1 MNQRLNGIV
10 AVMSV
15 VLYAGLAGFVGDVTK
30 VTDPQIESAIRE
42 RLAADGRIDSKNIQ
56 VNVDQGVVP
65 LTGTVPDLDSKGL
78 AEALVSGTI
87 VGVRQLHNGITV
99 VSPVVVKDEMI
110 RKSIE
115 AALRSVPAL
124 RENKINKITVMVRE
138 GDVVLKGPVEKL
150 LHSRLAYKAAQSV
163 PGVVSIANLLKVAGE
178 PRPDRDLE
186 KDVVAYLKWAPFV
199 DLDQVEYSLDK
210 GVIKLKGK
218 VEHHAGLVNWVNDLE
233 KIRGVV
239 DVDVSEM
246 TVTKS
251 QPKV

>member
-1 MNQRLNGIV
+1 MNRKLNGV
-10 AVMSV
+10 AA
-15 VLYAGLAGFVGDVTK
+15 LILGGLSICLVGFVGDVMK
-30 VTDPQIESAIRE
+30 VTDSQIESAIRE
-42 RLAADGRIDSKNIQ
+42 RLASDSRIDATNIQ
-56 VNVDQGVVP
+56 VNVEQGVVT
-65 LTGTVPDLDSKGL
+65 LTGTVPNLESKGL

-87 VGVRQLHNGITV
+87 VGVRKLHNEITV
-99 VSPVVVKDEMI
+99 VTPVLKDETI

-124 RENKINKITVMVRE
+124 RESQTNRITVMVRE

-150 LHSRLAYKAAQSV
+150 LHSRLAYRTAQSV
-163 PGVVSIANLLKVAGE
+163 PGVVSIANLLKVVGE
-178 PRPDRDLE
+178 RRPDRDLE
-186 KDVVAYLKWAPFV
+186 KDVLAYLKWAPFV
-199 DLDQVEYSLDK
+199 DLDQVEYSIEQ

-218 VEHHAGLVNWVNDLE
+218 VEHHAGLVSLVNDLE

>member
-1 MNQRLNGIV
+1 MNRRMKGVLALIL
-10 AVMSV
+10 V
-15 VLYAGLAGFVGDVTK
+15 VVSAGLVGFVGDVTK

-42 RLAADGRIDSKNIQ
+42 RLASDGRIDSKNIQ
-56 VNVDQGVVP
+56 VDVDQGVVT
-65 LTGTVPDLDSKGL
+65 LTGTVSDLDSKGL

-87 VGVRQLHNGITV
+87 VGVRQLHNAITV
-99 VSPVVVKDEMI
+99 VPPVVKDDMI
-110 RKSIE
+110 RKAIE

-124 RENKINKITVMVRE
+124 RESKTNKITVLVRE

-150 LHSRLAYKAAQSV
+150 LHSRLAYKTTQSV
-163 PGVVSIANLLKVAGE
+163 PGVVSIANLLKVVGE

-199 DLDQVEYSLDK
+199 DLDQVEYSIDK

-218 VEHHAGLVNWVNDLE
+218 VEHHAGLVNLVNDLE

-239 DVDVSEM
+239 DVDVTDM

-251 QPKV
+251 QPKT